1 MFFLRVLRV
10 KNVGCLIIIG
20 GVVLIDDFLDV
31 VLEFI
36 LVLLNVNIVV
46 YIGVLIGSLRFDL
59 KIWVVSKIFFLL

>member
-1 MFFLRVLRV
+1 MLRV

>member
-1 MFFLRVLRV
+1 MLRV
-10 KNVGCLIIIG
+10 KNEGCLIIIG

>member
-1 MFFLRVLRV
+1 MLRV

-59 KIWVVSKIFFLL
+59 KIRVVSKIFFLL